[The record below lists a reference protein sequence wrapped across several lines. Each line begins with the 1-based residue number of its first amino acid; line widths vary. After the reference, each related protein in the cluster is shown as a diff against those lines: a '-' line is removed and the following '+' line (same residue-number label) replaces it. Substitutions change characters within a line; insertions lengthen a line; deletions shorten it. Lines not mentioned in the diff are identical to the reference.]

1 MNIENEKALPKRKST
16 RLKGFDYSS
25 AGAYFVTICTKDRKR
40 ILSHIVK
47 PSSPVGVVEGADPY
61 QCDVTAYCF
70 HVQTLL
76 Q

>member
-1 MNIENEKALPKRKST
+1 MNIENEKALPKRKPT

-47 PSSPVGVVEGADPY
+47 PSSPVGVVESAS
-61 QCDVTAYCF
+61 
-70 HVQTLL
+70 
-76 Q
+76 